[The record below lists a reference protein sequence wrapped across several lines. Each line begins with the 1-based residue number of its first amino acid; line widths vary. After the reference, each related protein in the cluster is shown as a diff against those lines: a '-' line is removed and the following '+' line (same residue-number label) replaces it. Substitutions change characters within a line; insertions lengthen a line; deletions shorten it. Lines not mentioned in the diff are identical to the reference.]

1 MDVKKLVDE
10 RMAADPR
17 LRSCMK
23 RINSG
28 KGTFADT
35 AYYSSVSSEILGKV
49 FGDNVLKIS
58 EADREAIC
66 MELLKGSYDRINQIC
81 QQVQLDLDREA
92 GIHIRPQQA
101 PFPEERAAQL
111 AHSLVDK
118 TVAEEVIKRRA
129 ANGSENI
136 SKSFHDDYIEQNA
149 KFRSDA
155 GLKCYI
161 TRTGSGTSCPWCSE
175 VSGKFTFDD
184 APAGVF
190 RRHDKCN
197 CEIIYENGRT
207 RQNLKGAVN
216 EEGQRTKK
224 WEVAEEVNVEP
235 PKKFSSD
242 EQPKGFKPKVLT
254 DDRKGGKIETNG
266 KYTTAGLMFISHR
279 DDLYRFAE
287 KVPPLKS
294 HEDIVFHADRDS
306 FLVLDPENQDIV
318 SKLSPKDVADLI
330 RNSNNYEDGA
340 IRLLSCQAGYGGN
353 ESLAKQLADELGV
366 EVMAPTE
373 ILAIDNTGK
382 MFISD
387 NQLLIDMWE
396 AGEKVKETGKW
407 EVFKPDK
414 QRR

>member
-66 MELLKGSYDRINQIC
+66 MELLKGNYDRINQIC

-101 PFPEERAAQL
+101 PFPEERAAQF

-136 SKSFHDDYIEQNA
+136 SKSFHDDYIEHNA

-197 CEIIYENGRT
+197 CEIVYENGRT

-254 DDRKGGKIETNG
+254 APPKNGKIKTDELFYTKDDPMREVLGSAYMNNRAELFDIINELEGKGIEIDISDSNNTMGYQPSASFTGGKPG
-266 KYTTAGLMFISHR
+266 RVKMHR
-279 DDLYRFAE
+279 DASISAWE
-287 KVPPLKS
+287 
-294 HEDIVFHADRDS
+294 HERMHALDDELSGWNGRSILS
-306 FLVLDPENQDIV
+306 FDKEEHYQWEVRAYGEEIKRAKALGRQDIV
-318 SKLSPKDVADLI
+318 
-330 RNSNNYEDGA
+330 E
-340 IRLLSCQAGYGGN
+340 RL
-353 ESLAKQLADELGV
+353 E
-366 EVMAPTE
+366 
-373 ILAIDNTGK
+373 
-382 MFISD
+382 
-387 NQLLIDMWE
+387 QLLEDERKAIFN
-396 AGEKVKETGKW
+396 ET
-407 EVFKPDK
+407 
-414 QRR
+414 